1 MTTRRHLLLGGLG
14 AAALAGLPTFTARA
28 QAPVRL
34 RMTWWGSQE
43 RANRTNKVNQLYTAQ
58 HSNVTIDGESMGWG
72 DYWPKLATQVVG
84 RNAPDLIQMDYRYLF
99 EYGRRGALLALDKY
113 IPQPLEIGAWD
124 SKFVDV
130 GKADGKLYGVN
141 FGANS
146 SALVYSQTR
155 LSELGLAPPTPETTW
170 SELARLGEE
179 ITKKV
184 NRPDYY
190 GLCDSCMREPSFE
203 IFLRQKGKLLYN
215 ADDKLGFG
223 TADTEEWLALWQ
235 EMRDRKA
242 CVPIEV
248 QAMYQD
254 SIETSALSMGKAAM
268 DFPHSNQLVAY
279 QRMNREKLDLTMLP
293 TTGKDAKPGQYLK
306 PSQLLSVYARSRNPE
321 EAVKL
326 LNFFVNDAAA
336 GEVLGVERG
345 APISEAQ
352 RGAVKNGMDE
362 TSKQLVAYIDLV
374 EPRVGPVP
382 PPPPKGAG
390 EVAFLLRRVSE
401 QVGFKRVNPK
411 QGAQQFI
418 AEAEDILSRG

>member
-1 MTTRRHLLLGGLG
+1 M
-14 AAALAGLPTFTARA
+14 
-28 QAPVRL
+28 
-34 RMTWWGSQE
+34 
-43 RANRTNKVNQLYTAQ
+43 
-58 HSNVTIDGESMGWG
+58 DWG

-84 RNAPDLIQMDYRYLF
+84 RNAPDLIQMDYHYLF
-99 EYGRRGALLALDKY
+99 EYGRWGALLALDKY
-113 IPQPLEIGAWD
+113 IPQPLEVGSWD
-124 SKFVDV
+124 AKFVDV
-130 GKADGKLYGVN
+130 GKADGKPYGVN

-146 SALVYSQTR
+146 SALVFSQTR
-155 LSELGLAPPTPETTW
+155 LSELGLALPTPERTW
-170 SELARLGEE
+170 SGLARLGEE

-190 GLCDSCMREPSFE
+190 GLCESCMREPRFE

-215 ADDKLGFG
+215 SDDKLGFD
-223 TADTEEWLALWQ
+223 AASTEEWLALWQ
-235 EMRDRKA
+235 EMRDRKT
-242 CVPIEV
+242 CMPIEV

-254 SIETSALSMGKAAM
+254 SIETGALSMGKAAM
-268 DFPHSNQLVAY
+268 DFPHSNQLVAN
-279 QRMNREKLDLTMLP
+279 QRMNREKLELTMLP
-293 TTGKDAKPGQYLK
+293 TIGKGAKPGQYLK

-326 LNFFVNDAAA
+326 LNFFVKDAAA

-362 TSKQLVAYIDLV
+362 TSKQLVVYIDLV

-382 PPPPKGAG
+382 PLPKSAG

-401 QVGFKRVNPK
+401 QVGFKRVTPK
-411 QGAQQFI
+411 QGAQQFM